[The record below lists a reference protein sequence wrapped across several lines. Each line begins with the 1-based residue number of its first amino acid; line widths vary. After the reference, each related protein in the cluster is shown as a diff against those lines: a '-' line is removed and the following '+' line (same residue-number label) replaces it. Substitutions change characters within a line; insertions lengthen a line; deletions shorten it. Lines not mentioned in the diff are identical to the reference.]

1 MIITYMLHVD
11 LDKILT
17 EEDAVGKITD
27 IFNRVEN
34 EKETYIIT
42 KDGRPAVAI
51 ISIDQLE
58 QQQGGVTMEE
68 NKPENPAPT
77 EAPPTP
83 VQVPNP
89 AQATSLPPPPP
100 PMDLPSMDLPPLMGT
115 DTLANPP
122 PVQEPTPPPPSPL
135 QPPPPA
141 N

>member
-1 MIITYMLHVD
+1 MLHVD

-42 KDGRPAVAI
+42 KNGRPAVAI

-58 QQQGGVTMEE
+58 QQQGSVTMEE
-68 NKPENPAPT
+68 NKPESENPAPAST
-77 EAPPTP
+77 PTTAPTP
-83 VQVPNP
+83 NLAP
-89 AQATSLPPPPP
+89 AVSLPPPPP

-122 PVQEPTPPPPSPL
+122 PVQEPPPPPPSPL